1 MPPLKKITF
10 MNIFIVI
17 FNMAISWTKIL
28 NTYNEWYIMNT
39 KLDAN
44 TSFFEEM
51 GKKSQLDRKS
61 TQI

>member
-1 MPPLKKITF
+1 MPPFKKITF
-10 MNIFIVI
+10 HEYLYCDFLSGH
-17 FNMAISWTKIL
+17 ISWTKIL

-51 GKKSQLDRKS
+51 GKNLN
-61 TQI
+61 